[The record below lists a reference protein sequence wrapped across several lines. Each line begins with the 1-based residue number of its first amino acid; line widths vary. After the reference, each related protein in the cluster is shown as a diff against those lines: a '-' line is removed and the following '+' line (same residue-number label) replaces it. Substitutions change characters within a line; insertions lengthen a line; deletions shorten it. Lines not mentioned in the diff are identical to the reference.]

1 MNKDI
6 TDWNRFALA
15 DDEKDMNDCA
25 YWWEAYGSGWMDTKC
40 TSGLDPELN
49 YVCENGKI
57 VNVNNIKI

>member
-1 MNKDI
+1 
-6 TDWNRFALA
+6 
-15 DDEKDMNDCA
+15 MNDCA

-57 VNVNNIKI
+57 VNKNVEK